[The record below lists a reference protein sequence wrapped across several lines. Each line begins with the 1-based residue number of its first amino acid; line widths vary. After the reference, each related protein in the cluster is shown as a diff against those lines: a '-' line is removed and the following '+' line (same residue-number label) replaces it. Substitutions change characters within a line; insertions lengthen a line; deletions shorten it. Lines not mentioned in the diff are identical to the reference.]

1 MAFLSDREMD
11 KKLGASTNPVGTPIA
26 PITTPSDNNNANT
39 QIQNN
44 VYGITKA
51 LTDAYPELAAAY
63 EMLKQNNYAGFEQA
77 VMNSSFYKNNS
88 AIAQQRLKSKVEQ
101 PAVYADNLERFILTT
116 KERLVKTGVK
126 LDDLT
131 LRSIVSNAFDKGL
144 DENQIDRLV
153 IQSGKVG
160 TFGGSILTGIQ
171 ALKSYANDYGVSVG
185 KNYWDTQ
192 SSKLFAGETTAE
204 DVQKEIRD
212 LAKSAFPAYS
222 DYFDKGIS
230 LTAATSST
238 IAMLSRVMGV
248 DSSTITVDSNP
259 LYRRLIQYVNPQ
271 TGKPE
276 ILPEWEKE
284 RMAKADP
291 QSRYFEGNEGKGV
304 VNSLMA
310 TTLSDMGLI

>member
-11 KKLGASTNPVGTPIA
+11 KKLSTSVGLA
-26 PITTPSDNNNANT
+26 NTPSANTNANT
-39 QIQNN
+39 QMQNN
-44 VYGITKA
+44 VYGITQA
-51 LTDAYPELAAAY
+51 LVNTYPELAVAY

-77 VMNSSFYKNNS
+77 VMNSSFYRDNN
-88 AIAQQRLKSKVEQ
+88 ATAQQRLKSKVEQ

-116 KERLVKTGVK
+116 KERLIKTGVK

-160 TFGGSILTGIQ
+160 AFGGSILTGIQ
-171 ALKSYANDYGVSVG
+171 ALKSYANDFGVSVG

-204 DVQKEIRD
+204 DIQKEIRD
-212 LAKSAFPAYS
+212 LAKSAYPAYG

-230 LTAATSST
+230 LKSATSST
-238 IAMLSRVMGV
+238 IALVSRLMDV
-248 DSSTITVDSNP
+248 DPNTVTVDKNP
-259 LYRRLIQYVNPQ
+259 IYRELIQYVNPQ
-271 TGKPE
+271 TGQPE
-276 ILPEWEKE
+276 ILPDYLKE
-284 RMAKADP
+284 RKVKADTR
-291 QSRYFEGNEGKGV
+291 SGYFNTPTGTGV
-304 VNSLMA
+304 VSSLMV

>member
-1 MAFLSDREMD
+1 VAFLSDREMD
-11 KKLGASTNPVGTPIA
+11 KKLAASTNPVGTPIA

-144 DENQIDRLV
+144 DENQIDRLI

-160 TFGGSILTGIQ
+160 AFGGSILGGVE
-171 ALKSYANDYGVSVG
+171 ALKSYASDYGVSVS

-212 LAKSAFPAYS
+212 LAKSAYPAYAS
-222 DYFDKGIS
+222 YFDKNIS
-230 LTAATSST
+230 LKSATSST
-238 IAMLSRVMGV
+238 IALVSRLMDV
-248 DSSTITVDSNP
+248 DPNTVTVDKNP
-259 LYRRLIQYVNPQ
+259 IYLELIQYVNPQ
-271 TGKPE
+271 TGQPE
-276 ILPEWEKE
+276 ILPDYLKE
-284 RMAKADP
+284 RKVKADKR
-291 QSRYFEGNEGKGV
+291 SGYFNTPNGKGV
-304 VNSLMA
+304 VSSLMA

>member
-1 MAFLSDREMD
+1 MSAQTD
-11 KKLGASTNPVGTPIA
+11 KIKADLAKVKELASSIGLGN
-26 PITTPSDNNNANT
+26 TPSANNNANT
-39 QIQNN
+39 QMQNN
-44 VYGITKA
+44 VYGVTKA
-51 LTDAYPELAAAY
+51 LTDTYPELAAAY

-77 VMNSSFYKNNS
+77 VLNSSFYKNNNS
-88 AIAQQRLKSKVEQ
+88 TAQQRLKSKVEQ

-144 DENQIDRLV
+144 DENQIDRLI

-171 ALKSYANDYGVSVG
+171 ALKSYANDYGVSVS

-192 SSKLFAGETTAE
+192 SQKLFSGETTAE
-204 DVQKEIRD
+204 DVQQEIRD
-212 LAKSAFPAYS
+212 LAKSAYPAYS

-230 LTAATSST
+230 LRSATSST
-238 IAMLSRVMGV
+238 IALVSRLMDV
-248 DSSTITVDSNP
+248 DPETVTVDKNP
-259 LYRRLIQYVNPQ
+259 IYRELIQYVNPQ

-276 ILPEWEKE
+276 ILPDYLKE
-284 RMAKADP
+284 RKVKADKR
-291 QSRYFEGNEGKGV
+291 SGYFNTPTGTGV
-304 VNSLMA
+304 VSSLMA
-310 TTLSDMGLI
+310 TSLSDMGLI

>member
-1 MAFLSDREMD
+1 VSAQTD
-11 KKLGASTNPVGTPIA
+11 KIKADLAKVKELASSIGLGS
-26 PITTPSDNNNANT
+26 TPSANNNANT
-39 QIQNN
+39 QMQNN
-44 VYGITKA
+44 VYGVTKA

-77 VMNSSFYKNNS
+77 VLNSSFYKNNNS
-88 AIAQQRLKSKVEQ
+88 TAQQRLKSKVEQ

-144 DENQIDRLV
+144 DENQIDRLI

-171 ALKSYANDYGVSVG
+171 ALKSYANDYGVSVS

-192 SSKLFAGETTAE
+192 SQKLFSGETTAE
-204 DVQKEIRD
+204 DVQQEIRD
-212 LAKSAFPAYS
+212 LAKSAYPAYS

-230 LTAATSST
+230 LRSATSST
-238 IAMLSRVMGV
+238 IALVSRLMDV
-248 DSSTITVDSNP
+248 DPETVTVDKNP
-259 LYRRLIQYVNPQ
+259 IYRELIQYVNPQ

-276 ILPEWEKE
+276 ILPDYLKE
-284 RMAKADP
+284 RKVKADKR
-291 QSRYFEGNEGKGV
+291 SGYFNTPTGTGV
-304 VNSLMA
+304 VSSLMA
-310 TTLSDMGLI
+310 TSLSDMGLI